1 MSFQDLIANYGGEEH
16 FGGGDA
22 SVIVEK
28 KSEEEGLG
36 LVNYDYH
43 EEEAQNSDLLGVYS
57 DRRDRYSEE
66 RDYYSDESV
75 GMGLET
81 ALSPSNHSPS
91 NLVCNL
97 NDSNALLSITDT
109 SSNIMIMN
117 NSSSLTPSTNYSS
130 WKDEYPI
137 DGLEVSIELSD
148 IVQKFRN
155 LRRTGGNINRDL
167 RRQKQFKNPDLI
179 GRLIKENNVI
189 EIGSNYDESKFN
201 PFKWK
206 ASSFVS
212 SLSIAQAKFLEEEK
226 KKLELQQS
234 RKDTRP
240 SQDKSKK
247 THRDLNRRDSLDE
260 RDLKRRRN
268 DR

>member
-1 MSFQDLIANYGGEEH
+1 
-16 FGGGDA
+16 
-22 SVIVEK
+22 
-28 KSEEEGLG
+28 
-36 LVNYDYH
+36 
-43 EEEAQNSDLLGVYS
+43 
-57 DRRDRYSEE
+57 
-66 RDYYSDESV
+66 
-75 GMGLET
+75 
-81 ALSPSNHSPS
+81 
-91 NLVCNL
+91 
-97 NDSNALLSITDT
+97 
-109 SSNIMIMN
+109 
-117 NSSSLTPSTNYSS
+117 
-130 WKDEYPI
+130 
-137 DGLEVSIELSD
+137 
-148 IVQKFRN
+148 

-234 RKDTRP
+234 RYECISFPSLSFPSLPFPFSSRPYLFRKDTRP